1 MRQRNANGSI
11 IAEGAAS
18 TLMIIPFVMVLIAVI
33 VEMASLV
40 LIKQAVTE
48 AARVAA
54 RNCALAYHW
63 PPYGTNSQPT
73 GASGSPDAQGDKVA
87 PPMTSAAA
95 PVAVTVNGTS
105 GGARTSNAQPVTAN
119 YAFSRVRYTSI
130 VTDNAQFKAVYTP
143 ASVNASA
150 QPENQLGHVTVT
162 VTSNP
167 DISPL
172 PDPLKLG
179 QIFPGLRLMSSST
192 YSL

>member
-1 MRQRNANGSI
+1 MRQRNAKGAI

-33 VEMASLV
+33 IEMASLV

-63 PPYGTNSQPT
+63 PPYGSTSQPT

-87 PPMTSAAA
+87 PPMTSASA
-95 PVAVTVNGTS
+95 PTGVNVTGTS
-105 GGARTSNAQPVTAN
+105 GASRTSSAQPITAN
-119 YAFSRVRYTSI
+119 DAFARVRYTSI
-130 VTDNAQFKAVYTP
+130 VTNNTQFKAVYTP

-150 QPENQLGHVTVT
+150 QPENQIGHVTVT

-167 DISPL
+167 GIFPL

-179 QIFPGLRLMSSST
+179 QMFPNLRLTSSST